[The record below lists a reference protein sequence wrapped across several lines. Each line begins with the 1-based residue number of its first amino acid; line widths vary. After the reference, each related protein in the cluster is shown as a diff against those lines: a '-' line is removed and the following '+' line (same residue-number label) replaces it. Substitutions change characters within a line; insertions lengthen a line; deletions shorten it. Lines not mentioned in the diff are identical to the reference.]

1 MIKKILTASSVIL
14 MMSAFGASADVI
26 AERKA
31 GFKGNVAALKT
42 IKAALG
48 EGDLS
53 PVIGAAES
61 VADWSARMTEYF
73 PEGSDEGETNARM
86 DIWLDFDDFTAK
98 AKSAKTAAL
107 KLAELARD
115 GDMAGAKNGFKA
127 LAGTCKA
134 CHSSYKD

>member
-1 MIKKILTASSVIL
+1 MITRILITAAML
-14 MMSAFGASADVI
+14 ASAGVASADVI

-48 EGDLS
+48 AGDLT
-53 PVIGAAES
+53 PVVGAAES

-98 AKSAKTAAL
+98 AKSAENAAL
-107 KLAELARD
+107 KLAALARD
-115 GDMAGAKNGFKA
+115 GDMDGAKQGFKT
-127 LAGTCKA
+127 LAGTCKT
-134 CHSSYKD
+134 CHQSYKD

>member
-1 MIKKILTASSVIL
+1 MTRILLIALTL
-14 MMSAFGASADVI
+14 AFGAGTASADVI

-31 GFKGNVAALKT
+31 GFKGNVASLKT

-48 EGDLS
+48 AGDLTA
-53 PVIGAAES
+53 VVGAAES
-61 VADWSARMTEYF
+61 VADWSARMTDYF

-98 AKSAKTAAL
+98 AKSAETAAL
-107 KLAELARD
+107 QLAALAKA
-115 GDMAGAKNGFKA
+115 GDTAGAKSGFKA

-134 CHSSYKD
+134 CHSLYKD